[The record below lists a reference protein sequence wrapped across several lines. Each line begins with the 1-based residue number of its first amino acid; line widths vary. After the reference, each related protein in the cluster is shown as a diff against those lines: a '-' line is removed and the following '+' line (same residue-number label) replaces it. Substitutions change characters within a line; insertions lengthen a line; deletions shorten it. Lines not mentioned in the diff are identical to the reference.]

1 MKPPVFSIVM
11 PHYDGAIPHDRFVRA
26 VSCIKAQSYPFWELL
41 IYHDG
46 PVSSDELKSFT
57 TKFGDKRIKFIAT
70 EQRFNDWG
78 HSLRQMGINAA
89 SGDYIFNT
97 NSDNVIYQNALAI
110 LAAYSFWPKRRVKM
124 KSLVGAVREH
134 QMNPD
139 VLIYGV
145 KMMGAFNYLNEH
157 RTARAKGSEEAIQLI
172 LTGWPP
178 NKYSIDAMQMV
189 ARKDIWKRYG
199 GWNLKKEEA
208 DGELIENISR
218 KEGYLVIPEV
228 LGEHW

>member
-11 PHYDGAIPHDRFVRA
+11 PHYDGSIPHDRFIRA

-46 PVSSDELKSFT
+46 PISSDELKSFI
-57 TKFGDKRIKFIAT
+57 TKFGDKRIKFTAT

-78 HSLRQMGINAA
+78 HSLRQMGIAAA

-110 LAAYSFWPKRRVKM
+110 LAAYSYWPKRIAKM
-124 KSLVGAVREH
+124 KSNQGIVKQHE
-134 QMNPD
+134 MNPD
-139 VLIYGV
+139 VLIYAV

-157 RTARAKGSEEAIQLI
+157 RTARAKGAEEAIQLI
-172 LTGWPP
+172 MTGWPP
-178 NKYSIDAMQMV
+178 KKYSIDAMQMV
-189 ARKDIWKRYG
+189 ARKDIWTGHG
-199 GWNLKKEEA
+199 GWSHKNEEG
-208 DGELIENISR
+208 DGELIEKITR
-218 KEGYLVIPEV
+218 GHGYLVVPEV